1 MMYLNLLV
9 VGLAPVLQGA
19 RDAVLGV
26 DGVSDPDA
34 SKLEAENKAL
44 SSEVSRLRLLLE
56 KHGLVQEESGEGLDE
71 DVNLGE
77 DASCCC
83 KLGRCVPDEQG
94 ADGCRAVEV
103 FDPDR
108 CCKRLATSTDQC
120 PAPWTAQVSD
130 PDCTSADKQMLDA
143 LLAEVVS
150 SKGHT
155 KQQCRSQLSAVFRG
169 ITDWASE
176 LSFHGHWIHSIN
188 ARHFSETVAAQLF
201 VSGIP
206 TGARALPARLF
217 KMRQATK
224 LLWSGISRD
233 SRAMWKTNSD
243 AGELSEDTE
252 MGHVI
257 HQKLG
262 DRLFDCCDFGAT
274 VLTFW
279 QTASSSLL
287 NAQPQKPLLVLVN
300 KTQEQITSTIFW
312 NAELPSLAMNPPQS
326 AIRLVSFQ
334 MSCRDLVV
342 KLSERVEEIVG
353 NTRAAELRWSAV
365 TQMTCEKPSDQAQ
378 EYPPPLWRAE
388 RLRAR
393 GLGPEYLGK
402 LGMTAE
408 WLHKRGFTFKDLR
421 DAGKTLGQI
430 HDAYK
435 REHIKWNLNVT
446 ELKES
451 GFLLADILKL
461 HNYAAQNLNMF
472 REAGFSARQLL
483 DAASLTQ
490 RGPGKKLKALFSA
503 KNLKEAG
510 YSAAELSE
518 AGFNLEAWR
527 DKFRRPANQLYG
539 ELRQAHYTGSELKT
553 AGFSAQDLKKTWADP
568 TKYMDGFS
576 CEELKAGGFKQHQL
590 ASVC

>member
-56 KHGLVQEESGEGLDE
+56 KHGLVQEESGERLDE

-206 TGARALPARLF
+206 FGVGDTGAKLF

-408 WLHKRGFTFKDLR
+408 WLHKRGFNCRELHQVHQAKRLDGKQLRSYCSLAELRALGLTAGEFKIHTYNRTDAAANVRDLR
-421 DAGKTLGQI
+421 AAGFSVKQLLGDKFPPEWLKQ
-430 HDAYK
+430 AGSTA
-435 REHIKWNLNVT
+435 N
-446 ELKES
+446 EL
-451 GFLLADILKL
+451 
-461 HNYAAQNLNMF
+461 
-472 REAGFSARQLL
+472 REAGLDCEQLKRAGFEIHEL
-483 DAASLTQ
+483 REAGCDAMTLA
-490 RGPGKKLKALFSA
+490 GFV
-503 KNLKEAG
+503 KNAYEMLEAG
-510 YSAAELSE
+510 YTAAELLH
-518 AGFNLEAWR
+518 AGFTQKELDR
-527 DKFRRPANQLYG
+527 GRRG
-539 ELRQAHYTGSELKT
+539 KGR
-553 AGFSAQDLKKTWADP
+553 
-568 TKYMDGFS
+568 
-576 CEELKAGGFKQHQL
+576 
-590 ASVC
+590 